1 MIKVVLKNNIIGKL
15 LNHLIVFF
23 INVLIVR
30 LIGINKSGSYFNEL
44 YVINF
49 IAFMFSIGLDYSAI
63 AWISKYKNV
72 EHTIHTILLKHGIFF
87 SIFLIFFFYG
97 CFFFNRQILNQ
108 PVILISLFCVGNLL
122 IILFQG
128 LLTAYKSF
136 NTQNIILLTTNFI
149 FLFFLIVLKTFNSQ
163 DLNKSIF
170 VFTGYAILF
179 FLQGLLMMI
188 FSFKRKT
195 LVNYNDFKLSPFYKN
210 GIIMMF
216 SSIIYLCFIRIDNF
230 FVEKYTNPVT
240 LSNYV
245 QCGKIGQYFIYIP
258 SIITSTLLPYISSQ
272 EVAKDYDSWKK
283 IFNPFLKIL
292 IIASIIL
299 LLLGKYLYPFLF
311 GSEFTEM
318 NTYMVIL
325 IPGFMGLS
333 LLTLF
338 NSIYIGKG
346 NIIKILIG
354 DAIGLTLV
362 FSLDV
367 FFIPNNGAIAA
378 AIISSTAYMIVAF
391 YLWYNLKNQFE

>member
-1 MIKVVLKNNIIGKL
+1 
-15 LNHLIVFF
+15 
-23 INVLIVR
+23 
-30 LIGINKSGSYFNEL
+30 
-44 YVINF
+44 
-49 IAFMFSIGLDYSAI
+49 
-63 AWISKYKNV
+63 
-72 EHTIHTILLKHGIFF
+72 
-87 SIFLIFFFYG
+87 
-97 CFFFNRQILNQ
+97 
-108 PVILISLFCVGNLL
+108 LFCVGNLL

-210 GIIMMF
+210 GIIMMI

-292 IIASIIL
+292 IFVSIIL

-311 GSEFTEM
+311 GSEFIEM
-318 NTYMVIL
+318 NTYMVIF

-346 NIIKILIG
+346 NIKKILIG

>member
-1 MIKVVLKNNIIGKL
+1 MIKAELKNNIIGKL

-30 LIGINKSGSYFNEL
+30 LIGIDKSGSYFNEL

-72 EHTIHTILLKHGIFF
+72 EHTIHTILLKHAVFF
-87 SIFLIFFFYG
+87 SIFLIILFYG
-97 CFFFNRQILNQ
+97 WNFFNRQILNQ
-108 PVILISLFCVGNLL
+108 PIILISLFCVGNLL

-128 LLTAYKSF
+128 LLTAYKIF
-136 NTQNIILLTTNFI
+136 NTQNVILSTTNFI
-149 FLFFLIVLKTFNSQ
+149 FLIFLFVLKIFNSHN
-163 DLNKSIF
+163 LNNSIL

-195 LVNYNDFKLSPFYKN
+195 IIDNDFKLSPFYKN
-210 GIIMMF
+210 GLIMML
-216 SSIIYLCFIRIDNF
+216 SSLLYLCFVRIDNF

-311 GSEFTEM
+311 GSEFIEM
-318 NTYMVIL
+318 NTYMVIF

-346 NIIKILIG
+346 NIKKILIG

-391 YLWYNLKNQFE
+391 DLWYNLKNQFE

>member
-63 AWISKYKNV
+63 AWISKYKNI
-72 EHTIHTILLKHGIFF
+72 ENTIHTILLKHAVFF
-87 SIFLIFFFYG
+87 SIFLIILFYAWS
-97 CFFFNRQILNQ
+97 FFNRQFLNQ
-108 PVILISLFCVGNLL
+108 PIILISLFCVGNLF

-128 LLTAYKSF
+128 LLTANKNF
-136 NTQNIILLTTNFI
+136 NTQNVILLSTNCI
-149 FLFFLIVLKTFNSQ
+149 FLFFLIFLKIFNNQ
-163 DLNKSIF
+163 ELNKTIF
-170 VFTGYAILF
+170 VFIGYAFLF
-179 FLQGLLMMI
+179 FFQGILMMI

-195 LVNYNDFKLSPFYKN
+195 LINNNDFQLSPFYKN
-210 GIIMMF
+210 GLIMML
-216 SSIIYLCFIRIDNF
+216 SSLIYLCFIRIDNF
-230 FVEKYTNPVT
+230 FVEKYTNSIT

-245 QCGKIGQYFIYIP
+245 QCGKIGQYFIYLP

-283 IFNPFLKIL
+283 IFNPFFKIL
-292 IIASIIL
+292 IIASILIL
-299 LLLGKYLYPFLF
+299 FLGKYLYPLLF

-346 NIIKILIG
+346 NIKKILIG

-367 FFIPNNGAIAA
+367 FFIPNNGAIGA
-378 AIISSTAYMIVAF
+378 AIVSSTAYMIVAF
-391 YLWYNLKNQFE
+391 YLWYDLKNQF